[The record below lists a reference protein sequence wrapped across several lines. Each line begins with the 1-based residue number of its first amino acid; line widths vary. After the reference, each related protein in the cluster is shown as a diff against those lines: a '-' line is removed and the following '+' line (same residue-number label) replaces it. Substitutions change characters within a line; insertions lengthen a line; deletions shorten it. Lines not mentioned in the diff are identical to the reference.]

1 MINWSNVTILFYGV
15 LGTLVLLLIQWLVS
29 LLLPKLPFEV
39 VESMQHVQQ
48 TTIDD
53 NYQGDADIYNF
64 DRALMEAE
72 LEHPR
77 STLGLYYN
85 QPVAI
90 ISRLLGSILVSFTI
104 TGWVLAS
111 FGFSCL
117 PLLALLFGISFIL
130 YPFITW
136 NSSRPTLKG
145 QKNE

>member
-15 LGTLVLLLIQWLVS
+15 LGTLVLLLIQWLIS
-29 LLLPKLPFEV
+29 LFLPKLPMEV
-39 VESMQHVQQ
+39 IESMQHVQQ
-48 TTIDD
+48 TTIDG

-77 STLGLYYN
+77 STLSLYYN
-85 QPVAI
+85 QPAAI

-104 TGWVLAS
+104 TGWVLES
-111 FGFSCL
+111 FGFNCISFL
-117 PLLALLFGISFIL
+117 VLLFGISLLF
-130 YPFITW
+130 YPIMTW
-136 NSSRPTLKG
+136 NSSRPTLKN